1 MAKKSA
7 QIEGLIEKGVVIV
20 DDQPDIQLVS
30 QSDLSEV
37 AASEAFMNEEVI
49 IVIMPTTDPN
59 APPYATVDVNSER
72 KIIGRNQPTRI
83 KRKHLE
89 VLARMKETRW
99 LQQIPEGYSGQI
111 DMGSLR
117 GHTGFAYPFNVM
129 EDKNPKGGAWLANIM
144 AEPA

>member
-7 QIEGLIEKGVVIV
+7 HIEGLIEQGVKVE

-30 QSDLSEV
+30 QTDLAS
-37 AASEAFMNEEVI
+37 AASDEKFMHEEVTV
-49 IVIMPTTDPN
+49 VIMPTTDPN
-59 APPYATVDVNSER
+59 AAPYATLSVNGEM
-72 KIIGRNQPTRI
+72 KIVSRNVPTRI

-99 LQQIPEGYSGQI
+99 LQSVPEGYMGQI

-117 GHTGFAYPFNVM
+117 GHTGFAYPFTVT